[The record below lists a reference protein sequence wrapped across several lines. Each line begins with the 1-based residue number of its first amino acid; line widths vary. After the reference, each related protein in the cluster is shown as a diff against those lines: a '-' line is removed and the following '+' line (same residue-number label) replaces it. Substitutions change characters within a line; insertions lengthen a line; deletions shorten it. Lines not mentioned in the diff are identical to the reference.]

1 MEKKLNVSSSPHI
14 RSEITT
20 QRIMLDVIIGL
31 IPATLAGIYFF
42 GARAALLI
50 TVTILASVGFEYGIR
65 KILKRNNMIGD
76 LSAVVTGLLL
86 ALNLPPS
93 LPLWMAIV
101 GAFFAIVIVKQLFG
115 GIGYNFV
122 NPALTARAIL
132 LVSYGTKMATWEE
145 PIKRITAVAADAV
158 STATVDVST
167 YATPLGVL
175 KGGGELPSIWDMFLG
190 NIGGSLGETSALAL
204 IIGGI
209 YLIVRGVISWH
220 IPVLY
225 TGTVALMAWI
235 LGPDGLFTGAPLV
248 HILAGGL
255 LIGAFFMAT
264 DYTTSPMT
272 KKGIVIYAVGC
283 GVLTI
288 LFRLYTNMPG
298 GVSYAIL
305 LMNVVTPM
313 IDRYT
318 KPKQFGGAI
327 RV

>member
-76 LSAVVTGLLL
+76 FSAVVTGLLL
-86 ALNLPPS
+86 ALNLPPN

-255 LIGAFFMAT
+255 LLGAFFMAT